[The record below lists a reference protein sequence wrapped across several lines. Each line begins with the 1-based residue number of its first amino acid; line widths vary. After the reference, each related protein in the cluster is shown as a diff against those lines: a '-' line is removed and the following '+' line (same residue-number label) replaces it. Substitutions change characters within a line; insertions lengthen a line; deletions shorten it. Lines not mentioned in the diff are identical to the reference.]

1 MMEAQ
6 RMASISLTYDE
17 LAVGLTRSFR
27 RVITEE
33 DIDDFGRLSGDVSPL
48 HSSDVYAASQTQ
60 YPKRLVHGMH
70 LASLVSCLVGM
81 HLPGFRS
88 VCLSQSFDFVKPV
101 YAGQEVEVSG
111 EVASKQDP
119 TRTVVLKTRVSAD
132 GEVCVKGKA
141 VVQVLDSELVVA

>member
-1 MMEAQ
+1 MHHSEKLTTA
-6 RMASISLTYDE
+6 SLTYDE
-17 LAVGLTRSFR
+17 LSIGLTRSFQR
-27 RVITEE
+27 LITEQ

-48 HSSDVYAASQTQ
+48 HSSDTYAASQTQ

-88 VCLSQSFDFVKPV
+88 VCLSQSFDFIQPV
-101 YAGQEVEVSG
+101 YAGQEVEVRG

-119 TRTVVLKTRVSAD
+119 TRTIVLRTSVLAD
-132 GEVCVKGKA
+132 GVVCVKGKA
-141 VVQVLDSELVVA
+141 IVRVLDSEFVPA